1 MIDRKSYLKQIDQF
15 YSHRLNRFA
24 SIYVGTTPDVLV
36 SYGAPKL
43 PFVIRQSILT
53 KCIRK
58 ATGSR
63 SAHELPRDVIENLP
77 EQMEHP
83 IFLIQD
89 KARDSIALIS
99 DYQNQNNNSI
109 LIAIKLNE
117 DENSMKVN
125 SIKSIYGKA
134 SLKEYLQKNA
144 ELQQLHIVDNKKAER
159 LSRLV
164 GFQLPQALIA
174 SSHNMNLSPE
184 QKNVNN
190 KISVLDKLE
199 SNKKRIHETHPEKM
213 EKSHERHRERE

>member
-43 PFVIRQSILT
+43 PLVIRQSILT

-83 IFLIQD
+83 IFLIRD

-99 DYQNQNNNSI
+99 DYQDQNNNSI

-144 ELQQLHIVDNKKAER
+144 ELQQLHIIDNKKAER

-174 SSHNMNLSPE
+174 SSHNMNLSPG